1 MRKTFDTYILPTGR
15 LRLSSIFKSFF
26 WFAALCIGFSISTLT
41 LAESERTDLIQIYNE
56 AILNDAQLS
65 AARHHY
71 ESFKEKIP
79 QARAG
84 LLPTINSS
92 AKVADVNQQTS
103 YSRGARTDSIFQANL
118 IQPLFRSDRWFQLEV
133 AHASV
138 AKTELEL
145 KAKEQSLII
154 TVAQTYL
161 EALRALDT
169 LAASKAEETALQ
181 RQHRRA
187 QGRLIGGAASVTD
200 LLDASAAFDNANANR
215 KLAERMVEDALGQ
228 LSRLTGQNYAWLEGI
243 GHQLPVLP
251 PDPPDVNIWI
261 DKAIENNLLLQ
272 ASSFSVDAAKHT
284 IRQRKAGF
292 APTLDTVLSYRR
304 GNDAIGFN
312 NDRGHASQRSIA
324 LELNIPLYSGGMVR
338 SQVREATEQLA
349 QSQQEREDRRH
360 ETILNTR
367 QLYRTVNSDIEQ
379 IKAKR
384 QSIRSSR
391 TATLSNKIGWERGV
405 RNFSDVLN
413 AQRLLY
419 IVVKEYNNARYD
431 YIINTLKLKQAA
443 GILSPLD
450 LQSLNNYF
458 SKDYDFEK
466 DFLPPDAPS

>member
-1 MRKTFDTYILPTGR
+1 MRKTCNTITPYNYRLQLPNALTKA
-15 LRLSSIFKSFF
+15 I
-26 WFAALCIGFSISTLT
+26 WFALFNIGWSTFT
-41 LAESERTDLIQIYNE
+41 FAAVKPEHTDLIDIYNE
-56 AILNDAQLS
+56 AAINNAELS

-71 ESFKEKIP
+71 ESLKEKIP

-92 AKVADVNQQTS
+92 AKVADVNQES
-103 YSRGARTDSIFQANL
+103 PYSKGARTGSVFQANL
-118 IQPLFRSDRWFQLEV
+118 TQPLFRSDRWFHLEV

-138 AKTELEL
+138 AKTELEF

-181 RQHRRA
+181 RQNKRA
-187 QGRLIGGAASVTD
+187 QGRLVGGAASVTD

-215 KLAERMVEDALGQ
+215 KLAERKVEDALGQ
-228 LSRLTGQNYAWLEGI
+228 LSRLTGQNYEWLKGI

-261 DKAIENNLLLQ
+261 DQAIENNPLLQ
-272 ASSFSVDAAKHT
+272 ASSFSVDVAEHT

-292 APTLDTVLSYRR
+292 APTLDTVISYRR
-304 GNDAIGFN
+304 GNDAIGIN

-349 QSQQEREDRRH
+349 QSQQEREDRRR

-379 IKAKR
+379 IEAKR

-391 TATLSNKIGWERGV
+391 TATLSNKIGWERGI

-413 AQRLLY
+413 AQRLLF
-419 IVVKEYNNARYD
+419 IVVREYNNARYD

-450 LQSLNNYF
+450 LQSLNTYL

-466 DFLPPDAPS
+466 DFLPPDIPS